1 MQEQQNIAQQEQQ
14 QDEVQIP
21 PAPTER
27 VRSDWRAFLDKL
39 SYKGIV
45 NNVPFLAFLMLLAV
59 LYITNNQRTIET
71 QRELNKQN
79 LVLKELRWKYMD
91 IKSQLMNAGME
102 TEIIRNSSV
111 IGMKPMLLPAYKIE
125 IDTAQKVAKK

>member
-1 MQEQQNIAQQEQQ
+1 MQLP
-14 QDEVQIP
+14 QD
-21 PAPTER
+21 R
-27 VRSDWRAFLDKL
+27 VRSDWRAFLDRL

-45 NNVPFLAFLMLLAV
+45 SNVPFLAFLVLLAV
-59 LYITNNQRTIET
+59 IYITNNQRTIET

-125 IDTAQKVAKK
+125 IDTAKKIVTN

>member
-1 MQEQQNIAQQEQQ
+1 MQENNHIETKEEKEEAMLSS
-14 QDEVQIP
+14 
-21 PAPTER
+21 ASAER

-45 NNVPFLAFLMLLAV
+45 SNVPFLAFLVLLCV
-59 LYITNNQRTIET
+59 IYISNNQKTIEI

-79 LVLKELRWKYMD
+79 LALKELRWKYMD

-102 TEIIRNSSV
+102 TEIIRNSAV
-111 IGMKPMLLPAYKIE
+111 IGMKPMLFPAYKIE
-125 IDTAQKVAKK
+125 IDTAKKTVQN

>member
-1 MQEQQNIAQQEQQ
+1 MQESHHIATTGEK
-14 QDEVQIP
+14 DESLLP

-45 NNVPFLAFLMLLAV
+45 SNVPFLAFLVV
-59 LYITNNQRTIET
+59 LCVIYINNNQKTIET

-91 IKSQLMNAGME
+91 IKSQLMNASME
-102 TEIIRNSSV
+102 TEIIRNSAV
-111 IGMKPMLLPAYKIE
+111 IGMKPMLFPAYKIE
-125 IDTAQKVAKK
+125 IDTAKTIAQH

>member
-1 MQEQQNIAQQEQQ
+1 MQEHNHIETTEER
-14 QDEVQIP
+14 DEAVLP
-21 PAPTER
+21 PASAER

-45 NNVPFLAFLMLLAV
+45 SNVPFLAFLVLLCV
-59 LYITNNQRTIET
+59 IYISNNQKTIEI

-102 TEIIRNSSV
+102 TEIIRNSAV
-111 IGMKPMLLPAYKIE
+111 IGMKPMLFPAYKIE
-125 IDTAQKVAKK
+125 IDTAKKTVQN